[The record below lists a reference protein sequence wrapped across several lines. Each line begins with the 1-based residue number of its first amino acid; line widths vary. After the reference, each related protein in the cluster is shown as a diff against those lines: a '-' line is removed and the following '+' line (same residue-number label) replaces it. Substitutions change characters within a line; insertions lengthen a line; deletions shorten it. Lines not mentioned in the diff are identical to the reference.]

1 METGARGTQAVSPR
15 DITGRRAREL
25 LNEKKA
31 REKATDNVEAI
42 RRDSFKAGFDAAW
55 EPAYVAGWTALAE
68 VLADAGVDVDAVL
81 ALDDEDAGDE
91 SGGDG

>member
-1 METGARGTQAVSPR
+1 METGARGTQAISPR

-25 LNEKKA
+25 LREKAA

-42 RRDSFKAGFDAAW
+42 RREAFKSGFDAAW
-55 EPAYVAGWTALAE
+55 EPAYLAGWTALAE

-81 ALDDEDAGDE
+81 ALDDDDDEFGGDE
-91 SGGDG
+91 

>member
-1 METGARGTQAVSPR
+1 MQTGARGTQAVSPR

-42 RRDSFKAGFDAAW
+42 RRESFKSGFDAAY
-55 EPAYVAGWTALAE
+55 EAAFQAGWTALAE
-68 VLADAGVDVDAVL
+68 ILTDAGVDVDGVL
-81 ALDDEDAGDE
+81 ALDEGEDA
-91 SGGDG
+91 